1 MNEKIDQEFLKKHG
15 INQFQQSKDSRTWVE
30 DIWRESQDAYD
41 SKFSSKE
48 SKSSNVLMWQSR
60 LFIPKTYNTIQRILA
75 ELLETFFFDPDEIVS
90 VKTNK
95 TVSAETVSAVQCL
108 LNYRLNGHPI
118 DFYQEG
124 YEALMDTLK
133 QKIGILKVY
142 PKILIE
148 KKGKESTKRKE
159 MNQEGIEVE
168 VMDYEDVVKAFE
180 PRIECVAPE
189 DLFLDSEATWK
200 DYWKYPIIHRIAKSR
215 DELRRSGFKNVDD
228 VVSGMTVNAT
238 DQTKQN
244 RNWQESPFSVIRDVK
259 DQEIIYD
266 YEIWTFLDLENDGNL
281 KSVVY
286 HMLGSSEMPTVIGKD
301 PVLNSLPYG
310 FSEFDEPRPPF
321 VVGSA
326 MPESHKAY
334 GKDLG
339 EITKSLQSEENS
351 IRNME
356 REASALAIRNP
367 LLVNRDANLDIKAL
381 VNRKIGSIVK
391 GDDIGNDAVRQL
403 QTNNPTINT
412 ATISARNQQDYY
424 EATSITPN
432 QLGVSVR
439 DETATAVSNN
449 QTNAN
454 KKIQNMIRNIS
465 NTLFVPAFRM
475 LLRLE
480 QCYESDQFIQKVTGQ
495 TLGWKFA
502 NDGAPSWNNIQGDFD
517 LTTEIGVNKQSQ
529 LNKFLLVA
537 DRMNQTNATLM
548 QMIQARVIDPN
559 NAKFLN
565 TAWAF
570 RQAMGVLKMK
580 NTDEMEISPM
590 APPPQNEENAQKGLA
605 SQPRNVSNPDQQMG
619 QINPEILNEIL

>member
-1 MNEKIDQEFLKKHG
+1 MSETINEEFLKKHG
-15 INQFQQSKDSRTWVE
+15 MNQFQQSKDARTWVE
-30 DIWRESQDAYD
+30 EVWRDTQYAYD
-41 SKFSSKE
+41 SQFSPKE
-48 SKSSNVLMWQSR
+48 TKLSSVLMGQSR

-95 TVSAETVSAVQCL
+95 TVSTETVDAVKCL

-124 YEALMDTLK
+124 YEALMDALK

-142 PKILIE
+142 PKISIE
-148 KKGKESTKRKE
+148 KKEKKNKKKGED
-159 MNQEGIEVE
+159 GIEVE
-168 VMDYEDVVKAFE
+168 VLEYEDVIKAFE
-180 PRIECVAPE
+180 PRMECVAPE
-189 DLFLDSEATWK
+189 DLFLDVEATWK
-200 DYWKYPIIHRIAKSR
+200 DYWKFPIIHRIARSR
-215 DELRRSGFKNVDD
+215 DELRRSGFKNVDE
-228 VVSGMTVNAT
+228 VTAGINVNAS
-238 DQTKQN
+238 DPTKQS
-244 RNWQESPFSVIRDVK
+244 RNWQASPFSVQRDVTE
-259 DQEIIYD
+259 QERIYD
-266 YEIWTFLDLENDGNL
+266 YEIWTFLDIENDGKL

-286 HMLGSSEMPTVIGKD
+286 HMLGSSESPMVIGKE
-301 PVLNSLPYG
+301 PVINTLPYS

-321 VVGSA
+321 VIGSL

-339 EITKSLQSEENS
+339 EVTKSLQSEENS

-356 REASALAIRNP
+356 REASAIAIRKP
-367 LLVNRDANLDIKAL
+367 LLVNREANLDIMAL
-381 VNRKIGSIVK
+381 VNRKIGGIVK
-391 GDDIGNDAVRQL
+391 GDEIGTDAVREL
-403 QTNNPTINT
+403 QTSNPTINT
-412 ATISARNQQDYY
+412 STISARNQQDYY

-449 QTNAN
+449 QVNAN

-465 NTLFVPAFRM
+465 NTLFVPAFRL

-480 QCYESDQFIQKVTGQ
+480 QCYENDRFIQKVTGEI
-495 TLGWKFA
+495 LGWKFA
-502 NDGAPSWNNIQGDFD
+502 NDAAPSWNNIQGDFD

-537 DRMNQTNATLM
+537 DRMNQTNATVM

-559 NAKFLN
+559 KAKFLN

-570 RQAMGVLKMK
+570 KQAMAVLKLK
-580 NTDEMEISPM
+580 NTDEMEIAPM
-590 APPPQNEENAQKGLA
+590 SPPPPEQMNDQKGLA

-619 QINPEILNEIL
+619 QMNPELINEILG